1 MKVTDKLKQ
10 LIFKRLY
17 KELGNVEIIPYNG
30 SVWFIDRENS
40 YWYFQLSTQ
49 GCLYWRYSFFP
60 SFFSIFSLEQSEFEL
75 ILSSWVEEVLNSKV
89 SATYLLQYF
98 QDHLV
103 EEVLNNKVSTTYQY
117 ENTLFPM
124 VEEVLNSKVS
134 TTTFGGGG
142 HSKEVE
148 EVLNSNVSTMIGFD
162 YSTESLMEEVLNN
175 KVSKTFEINAAQ
187 KRTVKKVLDSK
198 VSTTEGNIG
207 SKVRMV
213 EEVLNSTWV
222 KKALNNTQQN
232 DSNK

>member
-1 MKVTDKLKQ
+1 MIITDRLKQ
-10 LIFKRLY
+10 LIFKQLY

-60 SFFSIFSLEQSEFEL
+60 SFFSVFSLEQSEFEP

-89 SATYLLQYF
+89 S
-98 QDHLV
+98 
-103 EEVLNNKVSTTYQY
+103 TTDI
-117 ENTLFPM
+117 ENVISFRE

-134 TTTFGGGG
+134 ATYQYENTLFTM
-142 HSKEVE
+142 VE
-148 EVLNSNVSTMIGFD
+148 EVLNHKVSTTNSCTFTSDLLLEDI
-162 YSTESLMEEVLNN
+162 LNH
-175 KVSKTFEINAAQ
+175 KVSETFEINTPQ

-198 VSTTEGNIG
+198 VSTTTFGG
-207 SKVRMV
+207 GGHSKKV
-213 EEVLNSTWV
+213 EEVLNSVWV

-232 DSNK
+232 ESNR

>member
-1 MKVTDKLKQ
+1 MIITDRLKQ
-10 LIFKRLY
+10 LIFKQLY

-60 SFFSIFSLEQSEFEL
+60 SFFSVFSLEQSEFEP

-89 SATYLLQYF
+89 S
-98 QDHLV
+98 
-103 EEVLNNKVSTTYQY
+103 TTDI
-117 ENTLFPM
+117 ENVISFRE

-134 TTTFGGGG
+134 ATYQYENTLFTM
-142 HSKEVE
+142 VE
-148 EVLNSNVSTMIGFD
+148 EVLNHKVSTTNSCTFTSDLLLEDI
-162 YSTESLMEEVLNN
+162 LNH
-175 KVSKTFEINAAQ
+175 KVSETFEINASQ

-198 VSTTEGNIG
+198 VSTTTFGG
-207 SKVRMV
+207 GGHSKKV
-213 EEVLNSTWV
+213 EEVLNSVWV

-232 DSNK
+232 ESNR

>member
-1 MKVTDKLKQ
+1 MVITDRLKQ

-40 YWYFQLSTQ
+40 YWYFQLSIQ

-60 SFFSIFSLEQSEFEL
+60 SFFSIFSLEQSEFEP
-75 ILSSWVEEVLNSKV
+75 ILSSWVEEVLN
-89 SATYLLQYF
+89 
-98 QDHLV
+98 
-103 EEVLNNKVSTTYQY
+103 N
-117 ENTLFPM
+117 
-124 VEEVLNSKVS
+124 KVS

-148 EVLNSNVSTMIGFD
+148 EVLNSNVSTTIGFD

-175 KVSKTFEINAAQ
+175 KVSETFEINAAQ

-198 VSTTEGNIG
+198 VSTTEWRWKPVH
-207 SKVRMV
+207 SKV
-213 EEVLNSTWV
+213 EEVLNHKVCTTDVEMSV
-222 KKALNNTQQN
+222 MNYVMEQVLNQ
-232 DSNK
+232 